1 MTVNSTRDFIPPEP
15 FEGQNYKP
23 RYARP
28 SASLREELI
37 TCFTVVCFFVMA
49 WVPVAIVVIIE
60 TAGYNIPQEVY
71 TASIYLV
78 FSNSLVNPIIYGVMN
93 PQFKLAFKKALGR
106 GRHGNGNAN
115 QNRTENGVRHERPR
129 ELGSET

>member
-1 MTVNSTRDFIPPEP
+1 MFHRGLFLCN
-15 FEGQNYKP
+15 GM
-23 RYARP
+23 
-28 SASLREELI
+28 ASGCHSR
-37 TCFTVVCFFVMA
+37 
-49 WVPVAIVVIIE
+49 IIE

-78 FSNSLVNPIIYGVMN
+78 FSNSMVNQIIYGVIN
-93 PQFKLAFKKALGR
+93 PQFKLSCGR
-106 GRHGNGNAN
+106 PDNGNAN